1 MVESKELHQKVDKI
15 LQRVESMDNFMPWMI
30 RPQAQEIRT
39 LMLEYLEKRT
49 STARVYLQVDGK
61 KTITEIGKRLN
72 MKQPNVSRE
81 IAILFNEMG
90 LVEPI
95 DGENGTIYRKTKID
109 RMIGLSRALER
120 SQKKTKK

>member
-1 MVESKELHQKVDKI
+1 
-15 LQRVESMDNFMPWMI
+15 MDNFMPWMI
-30 RPQAQEIRT
+30 RPQAQEIRQ
-39 LMLEYLEKRT
+39 LMLEYLRRRT
-49 STARVYLQVDGK
+49 ATARVYLQVNGK
-61 KTITEIGKRLN
+61 RTVSEIGTRLK

-109 RMIGLSRALER
+109 KIIGLSRALEKP
-120 SQKKTKK
+120 SKNAKK